1 MYLNYVDYE
10 NNCFSLERGLK
21 ILVKRSIRG
30 KFDCLFIKKSNN
42 QVVLQIYVHIASTE
56 KSGYLST
63 AYTVKLDPVNGKFID
78 SENSWAPLYILD
90 LVNQWPKHIYA
101 VKQYRFNIIKKELL
115 SHPLTG
121 A

>member
-63 AYTVKLDPVNGKFID
+63 AYTVKLDPVSGKFID

-101 VKQYRFNIIKKELL
+101 VKQHRFNIIKKELL